1 MRKFIAVLVCCLA
14 WSPAALAQVTVPNPP
29 AAGAPISLFPPPQY
43 NLPGPQL
50 AVPQPSNPLQQ
61 VAPLPSLGPPPGSP
75 IPQLSPFGSTVNPL
89 QSAPALPLASIVNSV
104 QPPPRG
110 STLNMVQQL
119 GLQPQL
125 QPGLPEAY

>member
-1 MRKFIAVLVCCLA
+1 MQNFVIALGCCLA
-14 WSPAALAQVTVPNPP
+14 WSPAALAQVTIPNPP
-29 AAGAPISLFPPPQY
+29 AAGAPLSPFQPPQY

-75 IPQLSPFGSTVNPL
+75 IPQLSPLGSTVNPL
-89 QSAPALPLASIVNSV
+89 QSAP
-104 QPPPRG
+104 G
-110 STLNMVQQL
+110 STVNAFSSAVNPAQQQ
-119 GLQPQL
+119 GLQPPL